1 MVTLNKEEEN
11 NIFTLTKEEENNM
24 VTLNKEE
31 NNTAEEKLNL
41 VINDKQIKTAKD
53 FKDEKATLKNKKT
66 DNCQELKNLA
76 YKTMLLNG
84 NDITVKNENI
94 SNDNKISNF
103 LLDESNANRSETW
116 TKLNKTQK
124 LLRLNNYVET
134 SLKTKYNLSN
144 DEVIHTKNYLQ
155 KTIER
160 KNLSKAKE
168 IVYNKEENFIINIP
182 FFTFIEDTRIFIL
195 KKDDKHISTVKCL
208 PQDKRGKVK
217 TLKIHDE

>member
-1 MVTLNKEEEN
+1 MATLNKKEDKKEYKKEEKEDNNEEE
-11 NIFTLTKEEENNM
+11 I
-24 VTLNKEE
+24 V
-31 NNTAEEKLNL
+31 NL
-41 VINDKQIKTAKD
+41 LINDKQIKTAED
-53 FKDEKATLKNKKT
+53 FKSEKESLKNKKS
-66 DNCQELKNLA
+66 DSCQELKNLA

-84 NDITVKNENI
+84 NDILQKNDNI
-94 SNDNKISNF
+94 SNDTKINSF
-103 LLDESNANRSETW
+103 LVDESNANKAETW

-134 SLKTKYNLSN
+134 ILKTKYNLSI
-144 DEVIHTKNYLQ
+144 DEVIHTKDYLQ

-182 FFTFIEDTRIFIL
+182 FLIFNEDTRIFIL
-195 KKDDKHISTVKCL
+195 RKDDKHISTVKCL

>member
-1 MVTLNKEEEN
+1 MATLNKEDN
-11 NIFTLTKEEENNM
+11 NEEEI
-24 VTLNKEE
+24 V
-31 NNTAEEKLNL
+31 NL
-41 VINDKQIKTAKD
+41 LINDKQFKTAED
-53 FKDEKATLKNKKT
+53 FKSEKETLKNKKS
-66 DNCQELKNLA
+66 DSCQELKNLA

-84 NDITVKNENI
+84 NDILQKNDNI
-94 SNDNKISNF
+94 SNDTKINSF
-103 LLDESNANRSETW
+103 LVDESNANKAETW

-134 SLKTKYNLSN
+134 ILKTKYNLSN
-144 DEVIHTKNYLQ
+144 DEVIYTKDYLQ

-182 FFTFIEDTRIFIL
+182 FLIFNEDTRIFIL
-195 KKDDKHISTVKCL
+195 RKDDKHISTVKCL

>member
-1 MVTLNKEEEN
+1 MATLNKEDN
-11 NIFTLTKEEENNM
+11 NEEEI
-24 VTLNKEE
+24 V
-31 NNTAEEKLNL
+31 NL
-41 VINDKQIKTAKD
+41 LINDKQIKTAED
-53 FKDEKATLKNKKT
+53 FKSEKESLKNKKS
-66 DNCQELKNLA
+66 DSCQELKNLA

-84 NDITVKNENI
+84 NDILQKNDNI
-94 SNDNKISNF
+94 SNDTKINSF
-103 LLDESNANRSETW
+103 LVDESNANKAETW

-134 SLKTKYNLSN
+134 ILKTKYNLSI
-144 DEVIHTKNYLQ
+144 DEVIHTKDYLQ

-182 FFTFIEDTRIFIL
+182 FLIFNEDTRIFIL
-195 KKDDKHISTVKCL
+195 RKDDKHISTVKCL

>member
-1 MVTLNKEEEN
+1 MVTLNNKEDNNEEEIVN
-11 NIFTLTKEEENNM
+11 LLITDKQFK
-24 VTLNKEE
+24 
-31 NNTAEEKLNL
+31 TAE
-41 VINDKQIKTAKD
+41 D
-53 FKDEKATLKNKKT
+53 FKSEKETLKNKKS
-66 DNCQELKNLA
+66 DSCQELKNLA

-84 NDITVKNENI
+84 NDILQKNDNI
-94 SNDNKISNF
+94 SNDNKINSF
-103 LLDESNANRSETW
+103 LVDESNANKAETW

-124 LLRLNNYVET
+124 ILRLNNYVET
-134 SLKTKYNLSN
+134 ILKTKYNLSN

-155 KTIER
+155 KSIDR

-182 FFTFIEDTRIFIL
+182 FFIFNEDTRIFIL

-208 PQDKRGKVK
+208 PQDKRSKVK

>member
-1 MVTLNKEEEN
+1 MATLNKEEKEDN
-11 NIFTLTKEEENNM
+11 NEEKIVNLLI
-24 VTLNKEE
+24 TDKQFK
-31 NNTAEEKLNL
+31 TAE
-41 VINDKQIKTAKD
+41 D
-53 FKDEKATLKNKKT
+53 FKSEKETLKNKKS
-66 DNCQELKNLA
+66 DSCQELKNLA

-84 NDITVKNENI
+84 NDILQKNDNI
-94 SNDNKISNF
+94 SNDSKINSF
-103 LLDESNANRSETW
+103 LVDESNANKAETW

-134 SLKTKYNLSN
+134 ILKTKYNLSN

-155 KTIER
+155 KSIER

-182 FFTFIEDTRIFIL
+182 FLIFNEDTRIFIL

>member
-1 MVTLNKEEEN
+1 MATLNKEKEDNKVDNNEE
-11 NIFTLTKEEENNM
+11 I
-24 VTLNKEE
+24 V
-31 NNTAEEKLNL
+31 NL
-41 VINDKQIKTAKD
+41 LINDKQFKTAED
-53 FKDEKATLKNKKT
+53 FKSEKETLKNKKS
-66 DNCQELKNLA
+66 DSCQELKNLA

-84 NDITVKNENI
+84 NDILQKNDNI
-94 SNDNKISNF
+94 SNDTKINSF
-103 LLDESNANRSETW
+103 LVDESNANKAETW

-134 SLKTKYNLSN
+134 ILKTKYNLSN

-155 KTIER
+155 KSIER

-182 FFTFIEDTRIFIL
+182 FFIFNEDTRIFIL

>member
-1 MVTLNKEEEN
+1 MATLNKEEEKQD
-11 NIFTLTKEEENNM
+11 NIEEEI
-24 VTLNKEE
+24 V
-31 NNTAEEKLNL
+31 NL
-41 VINDKQIKTAKD
+41 IINDKQFKTAED
-53 FKDEKATLKNKKT
+53 FKSEKETLKNKKS
-66 DNCQELKNLA
+66 DSCQELKNLA

-84 NDITVKNENI
+84 NDILQKNDNI
-94 SNDNKISNF
+94 SNDTKINSF
-103 LLDESNANRSETW
+103 LVDESNANKAETW

-134 SLKTKYNLSN
+134 ILKTKYNLSI
-144 DEVIHTKNYLQ
+144 DEVIHTKDYLQ

-182 FFTFIEDTRIFIL
+182 FLIFNEDTRIFIL
-195 KKDDKHISTVKCL
+195 RKDDKHISTVKCL

>member
-1 MVTLNKEEEN
+1 MATLNKEEEKQD
-11 NIFTLTKEEENNM
+11 NIEEEI
-24 VTLNKEE
+24 V
-31 NNTAEEKLNL
+31 NL
-41 VINDKQIKTAKD
+41 IINDKQFKTAED
-53 FKDEKATLKNKKT
+53 FKSEKETLRNKKS
-66 DNCQELKNLA
+66 DSCQELKNLA

-84 NDITVKNENI
+84 NDILQKNDNI
-94 SNDNKISNF
+94 SNDSKINSF
-103 LLDESNANRSETW
+103 LVDESNANKAETW

-134 SLKTKYNLSN
+134 ILKSKYNLSN
-144 DEVIHTKNYLQ
+144 DEVSNTKNYLQ

-168 IVYNKEENFIINIP
+168 VVYNKEENFIINIP
-182 FFTFIEDTRIFIL
+182 FLIFNEDSRIFIL

>member
-1 MVTLNKEEEN
+1 MA
-11 NIFTLTKEEENNM
+11 
-24 VTLNKEE
+24 TLNKEE
-31 NNTAEEKLNL
+31 NNEEEIVNLLITDKQFKTAE
-41 VINDKQIKTAKD
+41 D
-53 FKDEKATLKNKKT
+53 FKSEKETLKNKKS
-66 DNCQELKNLA
+66 DSCQELKNLA

-84 NDITVKNENI
+84 NDILQKNDNI
-94 SNDNKISNF
+94 SNDSKINSF
-103 LLDESNANRSETW
+103 LVDESNANKAETW

-134 SLKTKYNLSN
+134 ILKTKYNLSN

-155 KTIER
+155 KSIER

-182 FFTFIEDTRIFIL
+182 FFIFNEDTRIFIL

>member
-1 MVTLNKEEEN
+1 MA
-11 NIFTLTKEEENNM
+11 
-24 VTLNKEE
+24 TLNKEE
-31 NNTAEEKLNL
+31 NNEEEIVNL
-41 VINDKQIKTAKD
+41 LINDKQFKTAED
-53 FKDEKATLKNKKT
+53 FKSEKETLKNKKS
-66 DNCQELKNLA
+66 DSCQELKNLA

-84 NDITVKNENI
+84 NDILQK
-94 SNDNKISNF
+94 NDNIANDTKINSF
-103 LLDESNANRSETW
+103 LVDESNANKAETW

-134 SLKTKYNLSN
+134 ILKTKYNLSN

-155 KTIER
+155 KSIER

-182 FFTFIEDTRIFIL
+182 FFIFNEDTRIFIL

>member
-1 MVTLNKEEEN
+1 MATLNKEETEE
-11 NIFTLTKEEENNM
+11 TEEKEEIVNLLI
-24 VTLNKEE
+24 TDKQFK
-31 NNTAEEKLNL
+31 TAE
-41 VINDKQIKTAKD
+41 D
-53 FKDEKATLKNKKT
+53 FKSEKETLKNKKS
-66 DNCQELKNLA
+66 DSCQELKNLA

-84 NDITVKNENI
+84 NDILQKNDNI
-94 SNDNKISNF
+94 SNDTKINSF
-103 LLDESNANRSETW
+103 LVDESNANKAETW

-134 SLKTKYNLSN
+134 ILKTKYNLSS
-144 DEVIHTKNYLQ
+144 DEVNHTKNYLQ
-155 KTIER
+155 KSIER

-168 IVYNKEENFIINIP
+168 IVYNKEENVIINIP
-182 FFTFIEDTRIFIL
+182 FFIFNEDTRIFIL

>member
-1 MVTLNKEEEN
+1 
-11 NIFTLTKEEENNM
+11 
-24 VTLNKEE
+24 
-31 NNTAEEKLNL
+31 
-41 VINDKQIKTAKD
+41 
-53 FKDEKATLKNKKT
+53 
-66 DNCQELKNLA
+66 
-76 YKTMLLNG
+76 MLLNG
-84 NDITVKNENI
+84 NDILQKNDNI
-94 SNDNKISNF
+94 SNDTKINSF
-103 LLDESNANRSETW
+103 LVDESNANKAETW

-134 SLKTKYNLSN
+134 ILKTKYNLSI
-144 DEVIHTKNYLQ
+144 DEVIHTKDYLQ

-182 FFTFIEDTRIFIL
+182 FLIFNEDTRIFIL
-195 KKDDKHISTVKCL
+195 RKDDKHISTVKCL

>member
-1 MVTLNKEEEN
+1 MATLNKEEE
-11 NIFTLTKEEENNM
+11 KEE
-24 VTLNKEE
+24 KEE
-31 NNTAEEKLNL
+31 KVNL
-41 VINDKQIKTAKD
+41 LINDKQFKTAED
-53 FKDEKATLKNKKT
+53 FKSEKETLKNKKS
-66 DNCQELKNLA
+66 DSCQELKNLA

-84 NDITVKNENI
+84 NDILQK
-94 SNDNKISNF
+94 NDNIANDTKINSF
-103 LLDESNANRSETW
+103 LVDESNANKAETW

-134 SLKTKYNLSN
+134 ILKTKYNLSN
-144 DEVIHTKNYLQ
+144 DEVIYTKNYLQ
-155 KTIER
+155 KSIER

-168 IVYNKEENFIINIP
+168 IVYNKEDSFIINIP
-182 FFTFIEDTRIFIL
+182 CLIFNDDSRIFIL

>member
-1 MVTLNKEEEN
+1 MATLNKEE
-11 NIFTLTKEEENNM
+11 KEEKEDNN
-24 VTLNKEE
+24 EE
-31 NNTAEEKLNL
+31 EIVNL
-41 VINDKQIKTAKD
+41 LINDKQFKTAED
-53 FKDEKATLKNKKT
+53 FKSEKETLKNKKS
-66 DNCQELKNLA
+66 DSCQELKNLA

-84 NDITVKNENI
+84 NDILQKNDNI
-94 SNDNKISNF
+94 SNDTKINSF
-103 LLDESNANRSETW
+103 LVDESNANKAETW

-134 SLKTKYNLSN
+134 ILKTKYNLSI
-144 DEVIHTKNYLQ
+144 DEVIHTKDYLQ

-182 FFTFIEDTRIFIL
+182 FLIFNEDTRIFIL
-195 KKDDKHISTVKCL
+195 RKDDKHISTVKCL

>member
-1 MVTLNKEEEN
+1 MATLNKEE
-11 NIFTLTKEEENNM
+11 KEE
-24 VTLNKEE
+24 KEE
-31 NNTAEEKLNL
+31 KEDNNEEEIVNL
-41 VINDKQIKTAKD
+41 LINDKQIKTAED
-53 FKDEKATLKNKKT
+53 FKSEKESLKNKKS
-66 DNCQELKNLA
+66 DSCQELKNLA

-84 NDITVKNENI
+84 NDILQKNDNI
-94 SNDNKISNF
+94 SNDTKINSF
-103 LLDESNANRSETW
+103 LVDESNANKAETW

-134 SLKTKYNLSN
+134 ILKTKYNLSI
-144 DEVIHTKNYLQ
+144 DEVIHTKDYLQ

-182 FFTFIEDTRIFIL
+182 FLIFNEDTRIFIL
-195 KKDDKHISTVKCL
+195 RKDDKHISTVKCL

>member
-1 MVTLNKEEEN
+1 MATLEKDEEKEES
-11 NIFTLTKEEENNM
+11 I
-24 VTLNKEE
+24 
-31 NNTAEEKLNL
+31 NL
-41 VINDKQIKTAKD
+41 IINDKQIKTAED
-53 FKDEKATLKNKKT
+53 FKNEKETLKSKKT
-66 DNCQELKNLA
+66 DSCQELKNLA

-84 NDITVKNENI
+84 NDILQKNDNI
-94 SNDNKISNF
+94 ANDNKINSF
-103 LLDESNANRSETW
+103 LVDESNANKAETW

-124 LLRLNNYVET
+124 LLRLNNYVENV
-134 SLKTKYNLSN
+134 LKSKYELSD
-144 DEVIHTKNYLQ
+144 DEVNNAKNYLQ

-168 IVYNKEENFIINIP
+168 VVYNKEENFIINIP
-182 FFTFIEDTRIFIL
+182 FLIFNEDSRNFIL

>member
-1 MVTLNKEEEN
+1 MATLNKEDN
-11 NIFTLTKEEENNM
+11 NEEEI
-24 VTLNKEE
+24 V
-31 NNTAEEKLNL
+31 NL
-41 VINDKQIKTAKD
+41 LINDKQFKTAED
-53 FKDEKATLKNKKT
+53 FKSEKETLKNKKS
-66 DNCQELKNLA
+66 DSCQELKNLA

-84 NDITVKNENI
+84 NDILQKNDNI
-94 SNDNKISNF
+94 SNDTKINSF
-103 LLDESNANRSETW
+103 LVDESNANKAETW

-134 SLKTKYNLSN
+134 ILKTKYNLSN

-155 KTIER
+155 KSIER

-182 FFTFIEDTRIFIL
+182 FFIFNEDTRIFIL

>member
-1 MVTLNKEEEN
+1 
-11 NIFTLTKEEENNM
+11 
-24 VTLNKEE
+24 
-31 NNTAEEKLNL
+31 
-41 VINDKQIKTAKD
+41 
-53 FKDEKATLKNKKT
+53 
-66 DNCQELKNLA
+66 
-76 YKTMLLNG
+76 MLLNG
-84 NDITVKNENI
+84 NDILQKNDNI
-94 SNDNKISNF
+94 SNDTKINSF
-103 LLDESNANRSETW
+103 LVDESNANNAETW

-134 SLKTKYNLSN
+134 ILKTKYNLSI
-144 DEVIHTKNYLQ
+144 DEVIHTKDYLQ

-182 FFTFIEDTRIFIL
+182 FLIFNEDTRIFIL
-195 KKDDKHISTVKCL
+195 RKDDKHISTVKCL

>member
-1 MVTLNKEEEN
+1 MATLNKEEKEDN
-11 NIFTLTKEEENNM
+11 NEEKIVNLLI
-24 VTLNKEE
+24 TDKQFK
-31 NNTAEEKLNL
+31 TAE
-41 VINDKQIKTAKD
+41 D
-53 FKDEKATLKNKKT
+53 FKSEKETLKNKKS
-66 DNCQELKNLA
+66 DSCQELKNLA

-84 NDITVKNENI
+84 NDILQKNDNI
-94 SNDNKISNF
+94 SNDTKINSF
-103 LLDESNANRSETW
+103 LVDESNANKAETW

-134 SLKTKYNLSN
+134 ILKTKYNLSN

-155 KTIER
+155 KSIER

-182 FFTFIEDTRIFIL
+182 FFIFNEDTRIFIL